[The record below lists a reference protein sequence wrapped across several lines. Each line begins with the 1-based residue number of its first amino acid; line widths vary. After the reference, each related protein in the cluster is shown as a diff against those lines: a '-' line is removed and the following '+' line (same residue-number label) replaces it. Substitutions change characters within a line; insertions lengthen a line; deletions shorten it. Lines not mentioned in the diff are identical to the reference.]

1 MDLTEISKLVG
12 SGAGVSALITSVYNI
27 VTIHNQ
33 QKRLLEIEV
42 VKKNFAIESF
52 RYTKIFEAHT
62 EIQNFPP
69 VHYDLNNM
77 ERLVGESSDR
87 YGKVKAVFS
96 RISPLLEISHSVLPK
111 NTLSEEETL
120 SNGLVNHLYGSGPEV
135 MLRDL
140 LSKRLEA
147 EKNIVAAL
155 SLSLTFLTMTMVL

>member
-12 SGAGVSALITSVYNI
+12 SGAGVAALITSVYNI

-62 EIQNFPP
+62 EIKNFPP